1 MKITGQRI
9 GGRMRELKPGMII
22 FLFPSKQ
29 SMSREKKIST
39 KLSTLNRFDRESVVW
54 ENVNIGK
61 ELVGHQLM
69 HLNLFCEDEENL
81 NWSR

>member
-1 MKITGQRI
+1 MKITGLRI
-9 GGRMRELKPGMII
+9 GGRMQELKPGMIL

-54 ENVNIGK
+54 ENVKIGK

-69 HLNLFCEDEENL
+69 HLSLFCEDEENL